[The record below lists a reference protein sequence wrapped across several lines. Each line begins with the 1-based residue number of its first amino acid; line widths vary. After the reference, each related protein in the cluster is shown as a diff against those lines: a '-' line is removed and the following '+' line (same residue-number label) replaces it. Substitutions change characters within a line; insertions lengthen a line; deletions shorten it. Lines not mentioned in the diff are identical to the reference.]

1 MIYVCACMCVYIA
14 VCVCVRVCVCQCM
27 CVCVNRC
34 LVPVYN
40 VVCLSTWCECVQYSD
55 DVNVF
60 TLVLSNRF
68 PDK

>member
-14 VCVCVRVCVCQCM
+14 VCVCVRVCVCVCQCM

-40 VVCLSTWCECVQYSD
+40 VQARRERRFEWFDRTTLS
-55 DVNVF
+55 
-60 TLVLSNRF
+60 
-68 PDK
+68 DKII